1 MGQVKDR
8 MFEEEYNSDLS
19 DFLKEVINREE
30 IDGVALGIA
39 KQVLDKGVQ
48 SMSEKQKKVIDN
60 FVDYYKKGI
69 ECERCMNGNVSNLT
83 DYIFIKENSHD
94 LCPMCEYDR
103 EKFIVE

>member
-1 MGQVKDR
+1 MGQVKNR
-8 MFEEEYNSDLS
+8 MFEEEYNSDLI
-19 DFLKEVINREE
+19 DFLSAVIEREE

-69 ECERCMNGNVSNLT
+69 ECEMCMNGNVSNLT
-83 DYIFIKENSHD
+83 DYIFIKE
-94 LCPMCEYDR
+94 
-103 EKFIVE
+103 IVGILRK